1 MVLSPRESAKFV
13 AELAKDVKIKE
24 EGIKKLGDEV
34 MFCNSIFYLNH
45 NHVVQLYGSKF
56 YCKFKFFMFISNA

>member
-1 MVLSPRESAKFV
+1 MALSPKESGKLV

-34 MFCNSIFYLNH
+34 RIIIGMLHRLNM
-45 NHVVQLYGSKF
+45 YE
-56 YCKFKFFMFISNA
+56 